1 MPRPLK
7 NNELNEKITLIESRL
22 ELDKSIFEQQKKIN
36 LLYAVLFLTI
46 FAWNILF

>member
-36 LLYAVLFLTI
+36 LLYAVLFLAI

>member
-22 ELDKSIFEQQKKIN
+22 ESDESKFEQQKKIN
-36 LLYAVLFLTI
+36 LLYAVLFLSV